1 MKLPLVVTPKPD
13 GLGVGFSLLKLS
25 RLLNPRAFHA

>member
-1 MKLPLVVTPKPD
+1 MTLPLGVTPKPE
-13 GLGVGFSLLKLS
+13 GLGVGFSLLNLS